1 MFVRRFENCMKND
14 MNASANLDVRLDIR
28 LEFIREIN
36 IRTSV
41 SGKFKRMN

>member
-1 MFVRRFENCMKND
+1 MKND

-28 LEFIREIN
+28 LELIRETN